1 MAGGSEWNYPTV
13 IDWEW
18 IHEVS
23 ASRARALARSPRGT
37 RRAGEMGEDMPDID
51 WGENGQS
58 YYTRAR
64 VCWGSVQRFSCLDFP

>member
-1 MAGGSEWNYPTV
+1 
-13 IDWEW
+13 
-18 IHEVS
+18 
-23 ASRARALARSPRGT
+23 
-37 RRAGEMGEDMPDID
+37 MGEDMPDID